1 MKHKGLFLVAIVFAT
16 TVTVMAQKMTAGDRI
31 KMMTAQENIEKN
43 NLEEAYKLYR
53 EVHRNVPNNAEVN
66 FQCGKTAFALKRYNE
81 ADIYFTK
88 ALNINPKI
96 SKELK
101 MWIGRT
107 QHMLNQLTDAK
118 ASLEEFKATLKGK
131 QQQTHIVNEYIYQV
145 EVAQKLIANPVNV
158 VIKNMGK
165 EINSEYPESNP
176 SITADGQTFIF
187 TTARPDNVGGKIDP
201 EFGIYY
207 QDIWMSTKDP
217 NTGAWTEAEKLGGE
231 LNTPDH
237 DANLSISSDGSVIF
251 VYRSV
256 RGGDIYYSKK
266 NKKGEWRTPEAV
278 GGKVNTTYFES
289 GACMSADKKELYFIS
304 ERVGKGKGNGDIWV
318 AKKTGSF
325 EYGEAENLSILNTI
339 DDESSVFLHPNGKT
353 LFFSSNCKESIGGY
367 DIFKSD
373 LVDGKWTTPVNLGYP
388 INTLGDEMMF
398 TISADGQTGYYVTKR
413 DDSFGGY
420 DIYEV
425 DLSNYRIPNL
435 DKPYAG
441 SQTITIGEAVS
452 ILKGRILD
460 KKDGEPM
467 EVVVRIE
474 TEAGKLLEELQTNEN
489 GEYFITLPGDA
500 KYKISIKA
508 KDYKP
513 IEEVVFIPKSGT
525 KSEIVVRSY
534 LMEED

>member
-1 MKHKGLFLVAIVFAT
+1 MKYKGLFLFVGL
-16 TVTVMAQKMTAGDRI
+16 VTSVMVYAQKMTASDRI
-31 KMMTAQENIEKN
+31 KMMTAQENVEKN

-53 EVHRNVPNNAEVN
+53 EVHRNIPNNAEVN

-107 QHMLNQLTDAK
+107 QHMLNQLTEAK

-131 QQQTHIVNEYIYQV
+131 RQQTHIVNEYIYQV
-145 EVAQKLIANPVNV
+145 EMAQKLMANPVNV

-201 EFGIYY
+201 DFGIYF

-217 NTGAWTEAEKLGGE
+217 NTGKWTEAERLGGE

-256 RGGDIYYSKK
+256 KGGDIYYSKK
-266 NKKGEWRTPEAV
+266 NKKGEWRTPEVV

-325 EYGEAENLSILNTI
+325 EYGEAENLSILNSI

-373 LVDGKWTTPVNLGYP
+373 LVDGKWTAPVNLGYP

-398 TISADGQTGYYVTKR
+398 TISADGQTGYYTTKR
-413 DDSFGGY
+413 DDSYGGY

-441 SQTITIGEAVS
+441 SQSITIGDAVS
-452 ILKGRILD
+452 ILKGRVLD

-467 EVVVRIE
+467 EVTVRIE
-474 TEAGKLLEELQTNEN
+474 TEAGKLIEELQTNEN
-489 GEYFITLPGDA
+489 GEYFITLQGDS
-500 KYKISIKA
+500 KYKISIKT

-525 KSEIVVRSY
+525 KSEIVIRSY